1 MEGIDRMNNNVELIK
16 SFSNLPI
23 SDKRKELGREI
34 SELTIIIYKLLAD
47 ITNVNGSPNMDEF
60 NNLYDSKIS
69 EDEYLTGLYEDLI
82 NYKEL
87 LGIYLSKALGDV
99 YNQ

>member
-34 SELTIIIYKLLAD
+34 SELTVVIYKLLAD
-47 ITNVNGSPNMDEF
+47 ITNVNGIPDMDEF